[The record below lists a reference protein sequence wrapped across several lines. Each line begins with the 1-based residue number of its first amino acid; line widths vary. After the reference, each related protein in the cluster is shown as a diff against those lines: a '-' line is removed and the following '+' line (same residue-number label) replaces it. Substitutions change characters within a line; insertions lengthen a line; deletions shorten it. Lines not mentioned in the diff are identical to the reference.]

1 MSEFAHRLT
10 LDRIR
15 GGERIDLVADADERA
30 AVATR
35 LGLLALDRFDAHAVL
50 GRDGNTVTVAG
61 RIKATLAQA
70 CVASSEPV
78 PEHVDEAFN
87 LRFVPAPTVTAPEEE
102 LELGGDDL
110 DTLFYDGAAID
121 LGEAIADS
129 LALAID
135 PYPRSPAAAGT
146 LKQAGVLSEEEAGPF
161 AALAALKQ
169 QMSGSGD
176 A

>member
-15 GGERIDLVADADERA
+15 GGERIDLVADGGERA
-30 AVATR
+30 AVAKR
-35 LGLLALDRFDAHAVL
+35 LGLLSLDRFDAHAVL
-50 GRDGNTVTVAG
+50 GRDGETVTVSG

-70 CVASSEPV
+70 CVASGEAV
-78 PEHVDEAFN
+78 PAHIDEAFD
-87 LRFVPAPTVTAPEEE
+87 LRFVPAPVVTAPEEE
-102 LELGGDDL
+102 LELGGGDL

-135 PYPRSPAAAGT
+135 PYPRSPSAANA

-169 QMSGSGD
+169 QMSGNSD

>member
-15 GGERIDLVADADERA
+15 GGERIDLVADAEERA
-30 AVATR
+30 AVAKR
-35 LGLLALDRFDAHAVL
+35 LGLLALNRFDAHAVL
-50 GRDGNTVTVAG
+50 GRDGDTVTAAG
-61 RIKATLAQA
+61 RIKATLSQA
-70 CVASSEPV
+70 CVASGDPV
-78 PEHVDEAFN
+78 PAHIDEAFN
-87 LRFVPAPTVTAPEEE
+87 LRFVPAPVVTAPEEE

-135 PYPRSPAAAGT
+135 PYPRSPAAAGA

-169 QMSGSGD
+169 QLAGKSD